1 MAKKKYNAIET
12 AKSDASQTFLKGAA
26 VLTVSMIVVK
36 MFGFIDK
43 ILLSNLFSFFGDS
56 FAAFGTGL
64 YNNAYE
70 IYIPIFTVATAG
82 FPIAISRMISESIT
96 EKR

>member
-36 MFGFIDK
+36 MFGFID
-43 ILLSNLFSFFGDS
+43 
-56 FAAFGTGL
+56 
-64 YNNAYE
+64 
-70 IYIPIFTVATAG
+70 
-82 FPIAISRMISESIT
+82 
-96 EKR
+96 